1 LDSAVKRNPHELHFL
16 SVRENETY
24 GEPFSPIHELH
35 CLMFALATLIS
46 LSVVFSLQARSP
58 KRHSGQNAGTFDY
71 YMLVLSYAPDFC
83 AEPGGNK
90 DPRECG
96 KGRKVGFVVHGLW
109 PQDETGRGPENCGP
123 ARPVAQDI
131 VSATLSYVPSASLIQ
146 HEWSA
151 HGTCSGFD
159 SAAYF
164 ALLRKA
170 RDSVKIPD
178 ELNQPGQQARFS
190 QADIQAK
197 LASAN
202 QSFSQGSFR
211 ISCYRDENLQEVRV
225 CLNKDLSPRA
235 CTASAG
241 QCPVNAV
248 TLQPVR

>member
-1 LDSAVKRNPHELHFL
+1 MNSRTIRCLKSTQWIVAIAVL
-16 SVRENETY
+16 T
-24 GEPFSPIHELH
+24 
-35 CLMFALATLIS
+35 S
-46 LSVVFSLQARSP
+46 LSVALSLEARTSR
-58 KRHSGQNAGTFDY
+58 KHSGQNAADFSY

-96 KGRKVGFVVHGLW
+96 AGRHIGFVVHGLW
-109 PQDETGRGPENCGP
+109 PQGEAGRGPENCQP
-123 ARPVAQDI
+123 ARPVSQDI
-131 VSATLSYVPSASLIQ
+131 VSVTLSYVPSASLIQ

-151 HGTCSGFD
+151 HGTCSGLD
-159 SAAYF
+159 SASYF

-178 ELNQPGQQARFS
+178 ELNQPGAQVRFS
-190 QADIQAK
+190 PADIESK
-197 LASAN
+197 MASAN
-202 QSFSQGSFR
+202 TSFDKGSFR
-211 ISCYRDENLQEVRV
+211 VSCYRDNNLQEVRV

-241 QCPVNAV
+241 ECVANTV

>member
-1 LDSAVKRNPHELHFL
+1 MANH
-16 SVRENETY
+16 SVRSTK
-24 GEPFSPIHELH
+24 LH
-35 CLMFALATLIS
+35 CRIFALATLIS

-109 PQDETGRGPENCGP
+109 PQGETGRGPENCGP

-151 HGTCSGFD
+151 HGTCSGLD
-159 SAAYF
+159 SAGYF

-178 ELNQPGQQARFS
+178 ELNQPGQQVRFS
-190 QADIQAK
+190 QADVQAK

-211 ISCYRDENLQEVRV
+211 LSCYRDENLQEVRV

-241 QCPVNAV
+241 QCPVNTV